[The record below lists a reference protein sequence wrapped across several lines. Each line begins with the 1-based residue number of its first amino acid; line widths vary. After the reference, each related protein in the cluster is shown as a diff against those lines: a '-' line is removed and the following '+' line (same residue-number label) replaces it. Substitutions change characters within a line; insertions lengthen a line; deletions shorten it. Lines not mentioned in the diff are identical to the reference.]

1 MKGFIV
7 LSLFVSSIAWGA
19 SLRGPLKKFPFHPDG
34 LYSRETTSTVM
45 GMTHTQS
52 GDVCFRESTGDYT
65 GHIPDATKCTTKIL
79 KDTETEGTWTAN
91 CTTAEAGEVKVSIT
105 ITSLSKDSVKSTFD
119 IDAPQGVKVKGQHVF
134 KYLKA
139 ECPKI
144 AKKDETKANT
154 KAPTAASECDKLKQA
169 MAACASIPGGMKT
182 QCENSM
188 KQAHP
193 AAKNCK

>member
-7 LSLFVSSIAWGA
+7 LSLFVSSVAWGS

-45 GMTHTQS
+45 GMTHTQT

-91 CTTAEAGEVKVSIT
+91 CTTAEAGEVKVNIT

-139 ECPKI
+139 DCPKV
-144 AKKDETKANT
+144 AKKESETKA
-154 KAPTAASECDKLKQA
+154 AALPGGDDCQKLKQA
-169 MAACASIPGGMKT
+169 MATCASIPGT
-182 QCENSM
+182 ARAQCEASM
-188 KQAHP
+188 KKAF
-193 AAKNCK
+193 ASVRNCK